1 MMKHAAEP
9 AYVFAAEVA
18 GQGLGKGIADRVRV
32 TGALTLDDL
41 YVIAI
46 VKLRKD
52 EIKHW
57 RASIEG

>member
-1 MMKHAAEP
+1 
-9 AYVFAAEVA
+9 
-18 GQGLGKGIADRVRV
+18 V

-46 VKLRKD
+46 VKLRTD